1 MLYTVTGIWERQ
13 IMKDKF
19 AYYLQVEQEL
29 RETSRVEKVWINPM
43 SIPEDL
49 DTSTVNVGD
58 EVEIT
63 DKRFEYGN
71 IHAVSCRCSKCIGI
85 FKNIMDEAKKQ
96 GTTILDIH
104 GKTSEEVAKEISGL
118 AK

>member
-58 EVEIT
+58 AVEIT

-71 IHAVSCRCSKCIGI
+71 IHAVSCRCSKCIAL
-85 FKNIMDEAKKQ
+85 FKEIVDIVEEK
-96 GTTILDIH
+96 GTVVINSH
-104 GKTSEEVAKEISGL
+104 GKTADEVATEVKRL

>member
-1 MLYTVTGIWERQ
+1 MQYTVTGIWKRP
-13 IMKDKF
+13 ITDGKF

-71 IHAVSCRCSKCIGI
+71 IHAVACRCSKCSAT
-85 FKNIMDEAKKQ
+85 FKRIMNIAEKK
-96 GTTILDIH
+96 GTVVINSH
-104 GKTSEEVAKEISGL
+104 GKTADEVATEVRRL

>member
-1 MLYTVTGIWERQ
+1 MLYTVTGIWKRP
-13 IMKDKF
+13 ITDGKF

-29 RETSRVEKVWINPM
+29 RATSRIEKVWIHPS

-63 DKRFEYGN
+63 DSRFEYGN
-71 IHAVSCRCSKCIGI
+71 IHAIACRCSKCSGL
-85 FKNIMDEAKKQ
+85 FKDIIDNATKK
-96 GTTILDIH
+96 GTIIINTH
-104 GKTSEEVAKEISGL
+104 GKTTDEVADEVIRL

>member
-1 MLYTVTGIWERQ
+1 MQYTVTGIWKRPVMNE
-13 IMKDKF
+13 KF

-29 RETSRVEKVWINPM
+29 RATSRIEKVWINPM

-58 EVEIT
+58 AVEIT

-71 IHAVSCRCSKCIGI
+71 IHAVACRCSKCIGI
-85 FKNIMDEAKKQ
+85 FKRIMEKAEEQ
-96 GTTILDIH
+96 GTIIIDTSS
-104 GKTSEEVAKEISGL
+104 KTAEEVAKEISGL
-118 AK
+118 RK